1 MKIVVTGA
9 GGGVGRA
16 LREAAPGHHEIEW
29 LAHDDLSVEDRH
41 AVLQRVAGAD
51 PDVIVHLAAMTR
63 VDDCERDPDAA
74 YRANALGTANVA
86 LAARE
91 TGALLLALSTDY
103 VFDGT
108 KGEPYHEFD
117 PPAPLSV
124 YGASKLA
131 GEEETRRLAPE
142 HLVVRTSWVFGG
154 GDDFITGALRRL
166 AAGEEVALIVD
177 LHGTPTY
184 APHLA
189 ERLLP
194 LAVSGLRGVVHLGGP
209 ERTTFFDLVAR
220 ARELGGLPG
229 TPVEQ
234 KADDLGRPAPRPRD
248 ASLKSLVLEGA
259 TVEPMPPLDEALR
272 DLLGRIGS

>member
-1 MKIVVTGA
+1 MRIVVTGA

-16 LREAAPGHHEIEW
+16 LREAAPAHHEIEW

-41 AVLQRVAGAD
+41 AVMQRVAGAD
-51 PDVIVHLAAMTR
+51 PDVILHLAAETK

-91 TGALLLALSTDY
+91 TGALLVALSTDY

-117 PPAPLSV
+117 RPNPISV
-124 YGASKLA
+124 YGTSKLA
-131 GEEETRRLAPE
+131 GEEEARALAPD
-142 HLVVRTSWVFGG
+142 HLIVRTAWVFGG
-154 GDDFITGALRRL
+154 GDDFVTGAVRRL
-166 AAGEEVALIVD
+166 ASGEEVAAIVD

-184 APHLA
+184 VRHLA
-189 ERLLP
+189 ERLFP

-209 ERTTFFDLVAR
+209 ERTTFFDLLAR
-220 ARELGGLPG
+220 ARGLGGLPG

-234 KADDLGRPAPRPRD
+234 KDADLGRPA
-248 ASLKSLVLEGA
+248 
-259 TVEPMPPLDEALR
+259 
-272 DLLGRIGS
+272 

>member
-1 MKIVVTGA
+1 MKVVVTGA

-29 LAHDDLSVEDRH
+29 LAHDDLAVEDRH
-41 AVLQRVAGAD
+41 SVLQRVAGAD

-63 VDDCERDPDAA
+63 VDDCELDPDAA

-91 TGALLLALSTDY
+91 AGALLLALSTDY

-117 PPAPLSV
+117 RPAPLSV

-131 GEEETRRLAPE
+131 GEEEARRLAPE
-142 HLVVRTSWVFGG
+142 CLVVRTSWVFGG

-166 AAGEEVALIVD
+166 AAGEEVAAIVD

-209 ERTTFFDLVAR
+209 ERTTFLDLVGR

-229 TPVEQ
+229 TTAEQ
-234 KADDLGRPAPRPRD
+234 KADDLGRPAPRPPD
-248 ASLKSLVLEGA
+248 SSLRSLVLEGA
-259 TVEPMPPLDEALR
+259 TVEPMPPLDDALR